1 MFTHSRYPKTGKNN
15 YEVSSKGDK
24 RFSALYATLRD
35 GRTIE
40 EAYQLDIKGYRKFGN
55 NWKLGKGKKP
65 LDLSI
70 DTWKEYKNLW
80 KLYLDENP
88 DLVSEL
94 QALNEVNFT
103 DMFANT
109 PISQARALAELLNE
123 LNPIESKPMKQFN
136 PMQYLA
142 IDIANHYGLDK
153 LNYEDR
159 IEWVK
164 TNEKYL
170 EDFQDQAEEPILYY
184 KAVKALRDVQSGK
197 PIGHTVAL
205 DASNSGL
212 QIMSALM
219 RCKKGASL
227 TGIIDPDNRVDG
239 YTLITE
245 RVNAKLD
252 NDLNIPR
259 KKAKEAT
266 MTAFYGSTAVPERIF
281 GDNVDVFYEVLEEE
295 CAGAWELNQILIQS
309 WNKKALSHSWYLPD
323 GHYAYCPVMQ
333 TVSKRVTLSDW
344 DYTPVMEY
352 KENMALKFGLSNS
365 ANAIHSID
373 GYLLRTLVR
382 RCNYKPK
389 LIKNTRQA
397 LIDSTDEFN
406 TDNVLNKRWF
416 KTKMADIADLKTI
429 TNKANELDKELKDE
443 LVRIFDMVL
452 SHEPFDVICI
462 HDSFATH
469 PNHCNQLRFH
479 YKEILAELS
488 DSTIIDD
495 ICNQLYGDVDTIEK
509 GESISQYIRNSN
521 YAIS

>member
-1 MFTHSRYPKTGKNN
+1 MF
-15 YEVSSKGDK
+15 
-24 RFSALYATLRD
+24 
-35 GRTIE
+35 
-40 EAYQLDIKGYRKFGN
+40 
-55 NWKLGKGKKP
+55 
-65 LDLSI
+65 
-70 DTWKEYKNLW
+70 
-80 KLYLDENP
+80 
-88 DLVSEL
+88 
-94 QALNEVNFT
+94 
-103 DMFANT
+103 
-109 PISQARALAELLNE
+109 
-123 LNPIESKPMKQFN
+123 KQFN

-170 EDFQDQAEEPILYY
+170 EDFQNQAEEPVLYY
-184 KAVKALRDVQSGK
+184 KAVKALRDAQAGK

-205 DASNSGL
+205 DACCSGL
-212 QIMSALM
+212 QIMSAVM
-219 RCKKGASL
+219 RCKSGAML
-227 TGIIDPDNRVDG
+227 TGLIDPDNRKDA
-239 YTLITE
+239 YTLITDAL
-245 RVNAKLD
+245 NKKLGTD
-252 NDLNIPR
+252 TVYPR
-259 KKAKEAT
+259 KDSKEAV
-266 MTAFYGSTAVPERIF
+266 MTGFYGSTKVPERIF
-281 GDNVDVFYEVLEEE
+281 GDDVEAFYETLQEQ
-295 CAGAWELNQILIQS
+295 CGGAWELLQILLQS

-323 GHYAYCPVMQ
+323 GHYAYCPVME

-389 LIKNTRQA
+389 LIKNARQA
-397 LIDSTDEFN
+397 LLDSTDKFN
-406 TDNVLNKRWF
+406 ADNVLNKRWF
-416 KTKMADIADLKTI
+416 KTKMADIADLETI
-429 TNKANELDKELKDE
+429 TNKANELAKELKDE

-479 YKEILAELS
+479 YKEILAEIS

-495 ICNQLYGDVDTIEK
+495 ICNQLYGDEDTIDK